1 MIFLAP
7 QKAQDNREAYCAQS
21 ESNCPDHAIYFETA
35 RLEIGL
41 AWKLAPFSGLKDLAV
56 APYFPPALIESVKAE
71 GYPCRG
77 KTAEKLWELASSLS
91 IPARAQKVMMMNLGY
106 KAFEGYPLVRMKS

>member
-1 MIFLAP
+1 MTAYFPNAALAL
-7 QKAQDNREAYCAQS
+7 AGLCEY
-21 ESNCPDHAIYFETA
+21 PDHALYFEA
-35 RLEIGL
+35 GL

-56 APYFPPALIESVKAE
+56 APYFPPALIESVKGE

-77 KTAEKLWELASSLS
+77 ETAEKLWELASSLA
-91 IPARAQKVMMMNLGY
+91 IPARAQKVMMMDLGY